1 MFGKK
6 KKDPE
11 ISRPISPMEE
21 RRPADIQELWAA
33 FLDDLSR
40 KEAID
45 SPIDNDLRRYLSKNR
60 YGSMDGIS
68 DMLEQHLPELEQY
81 YKSRAEYIRASAY
94 LYADLLESRRRGTLA
109 NEEALYRGLTWR
121 MNELY
126 ETTDCQNDAYW
137 GRAITDV
144 QRVRMH
150 LLTDGFYTA
159 NDPGKRSIRDLGQA
173 CSLFETFY
181 WTVVKYPFLSLLI
194 YANKKYGG
202 DYDRGIFDYVVKL
215 KKELEEDMD
224 RPEDPERWVL
234 LICYQFL
241 VEAMVLMDSFF
252 ERLKSGVGSVTGHSM
267 IVLDK
272 VMSSCGVK
280 DRFPEQERQ
289 RIAAKGV
296 ERAVGMLLP
305 NILEFLVKKEVLA
318 REEADGFR
326 SMKGREALEQGLR
339 YLSTYSDLELENCLN
354 TLDPMRRFR
363 NRS

>member
-1 MFGKK
+1 MFGKN

-21 RRPADIQELWAA
+21 HRPADIQELWAA

-45 SPIDNDLRRYLSKNR
+45 SPIENDLRRWLSKNR

-81 YKSRAEYIRASAY
+81 YKSHAEYIRASAY
-94 LYADLLESRRRGTLA
+94 LYAGLLESRRRGTLA

-126 ETTDCQNDAYW
+126 ETTDYLNDAFY
-137 GRAITDV
+137 GGAINDV

-150 LLTDGFYTA
+150 LFTDGFYTA
-159 NDPGKRSIRDLGQA
+159 NDPGKRAIRDLGQA

-181 WTVVKYPFLSLLI
+181 WAFVKMPFLTLLI
-194 YANKKYGG
+194 VANRKYGG
-202 DYDRGIFDYVVKL
+202 DYEKSIFDYVVKL
-215 KKELEEDMD
+215 KKGLEEDMD

-252 ERLKSGVGSVTGHSM
+252 NRLKSGVGSVTGHSM

-363 NRS
+363 NRA